1 VPMSVPALASFAI
14 FQFLWVWN
22 DFFVAYLFIQSGPN
36 QVLTQGLYTLLG
48 QYGQGWQR
56 VAAGSFITL
65 VVPLVIFFA
74 LQRFFV
80 RGLTAGSV
88 K

>member
-1 VPMSVPALASFAI
+1 MSNVFIAFQKNEDSRAI
-14 FQFLWVWN
+14 VN
-22 DFFVAYLFIQSGPN
+22 AIVADNPN
-36 QVLTQGLYTLLG
+36 AVLTQGLYTLLG

-65 VVPLVIFFA
+65 VVPLVLFFS

>member
-1 VPMSVPALASFAI
+1 M
-14 FQFLWVWN
+14 
-22 DFFVAYLFIQSGPN
+22 
-36 QVLTQGLYTLLG
+36 LTQGLYTLLG

-56 VAAGSFITL
+56 VAAGSFIIL

>member
-1 VPMSVPALASFAI
+1 M
-14 FQFLWVWN
+14 
-22 DFFVAYLFIQSGPN
+22 
-36 QVLTQGLYTLLG
+36 TQGLYTLLG

-65 VVPLVIFFA
+65 VVPLVIFFS